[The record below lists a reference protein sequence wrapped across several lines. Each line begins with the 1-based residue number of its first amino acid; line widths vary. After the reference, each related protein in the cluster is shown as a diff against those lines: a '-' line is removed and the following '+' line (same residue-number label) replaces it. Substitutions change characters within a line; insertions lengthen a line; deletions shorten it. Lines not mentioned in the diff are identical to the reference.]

1 MKNKF
6 LRFWNF
12 KPLGLFIFLVILT
25 KTILLTLY
33 EKISSFFWTFN
44 FGKCGKNIFVQRG
57 AIIRYPSNIT
67 IGNNVSIGRDVNI
80 FTEFNDS
87 KLIIGNNSQIN
98 KKVELDYSGS
108 LTIGEEVVISED
120 SVIMSHSHGLN
131 PKSKAVKIE
140 KIIESNVWVGQS
152 SIILPQVNKLGK
164 NSVIAAGSVV
174 TKDVPENVIVGGNP
188 AKIIRNIV

>member
-1 MKNKF
+1 MVCLFFSYFNQNYFINSLRKDIKF
-6 LRFWNF
+6 L
-12 KPLGLFIFLVILT
+12 
-25 KTILLTLY
+25 
-33 EKISSFFWTFN
+33 WTFN

-57 AIIRYPSNIT
+57 AIIDTPSNIT

-152 SIILPQVNKLGK
+152 SIILPQVNK
-164 NSVIAAGSVV
+164 
-174 TKDVPENVIVGGNP
+174 
-188 AKIIRNIV
+188 